1 MSLAIFDLDNTLI
14 NGDSDHA
21 WNEFLIEQGLVDSE
35 HYRATNDQ
43 FYEDYKQGTL
53 DIEKYLTFA
62 LAPLTRIDPK
72 QLNQLHE
79 LFMATKI
86 EPLITIKAE
95 ALVRKHRQQDDTLLI
110 ITATNLFV
118 TGPIAKR
125 FGIDNI
131 LASEPEKINGRYT
144 GKALGIPCF
153 QEGKVTRLDDWLKTT
168 NISME
173 NSYFYSDSR
182 NDIPLLNKV
191 DNPVAVDADDSLTA
205 LAKEKG
211 WPCISL
217 RD

>member
-14 NGDSDHA
+14 DGDSDHA
-21 WNEFLIEQGLVDSE
+21 WNEFLIEKNLVDAE
-35 HYRATNDQ
+35 YYRVNNDQ

-53 DIEKYLTFA
+53 DIIKYLAFA
-62 LAPLTRIDPK
+62 LEPLTRIEPEK
-72 QLNQLHE
+72 LNQLHQQ
-79 LFMATKI
+79 FMTTKI
-86 EPLITIKAE
+86 EPLITSKAE
-95 ALVRKHRQQDDTLLI
+95 ALVETHRQRGDTLLI

-125 FGIDNI
+125 LGIEHI
-131 LASEPEKINGRYT
+131 LASEPEQVGGRYT
-144 GKALGIPCF
+144 GKALGLPCF
-153 QEGKVTRLDDWLKTT
+153 QEGKVTRLNEWLKT
-168 NISME
+168 NEVSME
-173 NSYFYSDSR
+173 NSYFYSDSH

-205 LAKEKG
+205 LAREKG